1 MVRATSTRVPA
12 SRPAMRRG
20 FPGNVR
26 GGRSELPGRVRK
38 ELPAPGRERAS
49 RRRACALLLVFRMIT
64 MTRRRWIVAAV
75 ALIALAGLASV
86 VALFFIDEPL
96 RRYTEAKMNARLQGY
111 TATIGALHFSP
122 INFSLDLR
130 DTVIVQHAHPDPP
143 VTNIG
148 RLYASVHSRAA
159 PGRTR
164 DRG

>member
-1 MVRATSTRVPA
+1 
-12 SRPAMRRG
+12 
-20 FPGNVR
+20 
-26 GGRSELPGRVRK
+26 
-38 ELPAPGRERAS
+38 
-49 RRRACALLLVFRMIT
+49 MIT

-122 INFSLDLR
+122 ISFSLDLR

-143 VTNIG
+143 VANIG
-148 RLYASVHSRAA
+148 RLYASVHWRALLA
-159 PGRTR
+159 GRVVATSSSTARWWSDLPRRRRRSATLPGEGQGVAGGAAG
-164 DRG
+164 DLSPQDQ